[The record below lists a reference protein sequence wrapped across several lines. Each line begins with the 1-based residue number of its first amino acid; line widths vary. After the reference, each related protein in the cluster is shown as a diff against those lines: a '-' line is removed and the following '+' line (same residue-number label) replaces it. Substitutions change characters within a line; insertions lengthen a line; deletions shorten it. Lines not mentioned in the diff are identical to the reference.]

1 MTGTIPIKTAQ
12 GQAELSTR
20 ERRVSQRHRTVLF
33 LIDGKRDAA
42 EVRDLAARAGAPGSC
57 FGELLELGLIE
68 LRAPVARP
76 SGPAPSRPMPLDTQH
91 VELPLEADE
100 SPVPGT
106 DSVLPAS
113 RTLYPSIS
121 SDSTLTRPPLPDSW
135 LPSDLAEGDAL
146 DLAFVEARLI
156 LLRAVRAEAPL
167 SGSLTMLR
175 LRRARRRVEL
185 GDLLDEVEARITRP
199 HRSLAAAQTMRRVR
213 QLLAGEL
220 EPGIAAA

>member
-42 EVRDLAARAGAPGSC
+42 EVRDLAAKAGAPGSC

-68 LRAPVARP
+68 LRAPARP
-76 SGPAPSRPMPLDTQH
+76 PGSAPSRPLPLDTQH
-91 VELPLEADE
+91 VELPLDGND
-100 SPVPGT
+100 SLVPGA

-121 SDSTLTRPPLPDSW
+121 SDSTLNSRPLPDSW

-146 DLAFVEARLI
+146 DLAFLEARMI

-175 LRRARRRVEL
+175 LRRARGRIEL
-185 GDLLDEVEARITRP
+185 GDLLDEAEARITRP

-220 EPGIAAA
+220 DPGIAAA